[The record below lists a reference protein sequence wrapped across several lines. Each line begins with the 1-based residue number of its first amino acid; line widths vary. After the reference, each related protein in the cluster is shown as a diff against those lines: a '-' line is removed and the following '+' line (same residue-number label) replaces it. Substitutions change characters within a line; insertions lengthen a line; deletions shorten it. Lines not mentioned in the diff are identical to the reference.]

1 MNALNLKILKNL
13 NVLYIEDDP
22 IVAEQTMVLLSHYF
36 KNVFHSFNAEDALK
50 IFNSEHVHIL
60 ITDIEL
66 PGMSGLELCQ
76 QIRKINYRIP
86 IFITSIHNDKEMLMK
101 AIKLN
106 LVDYLVKPVS
116 TTSIT
121 ETLIESL
128 RHLDRKGEFLVK
140 ISKDVNY
147 YPLSNE
153 LISYGKTISLSLSEV
168 KLLDL
173 LIMHKNKVVYKTAI
187 EHTLNPDEPISDSAF
202 RNILYRMRKKV
213 GKDSIVSVSRV
224 GLKLLIE

>member
-1 MNALNLKILKNL
+1 MNALSLKILKNL

-22 IVAEQTMVLLSHYF
+22 LVTEQTIAILDHYF
-36 KNVFHSFNAEDALK
+36 KKVFHNFNAEDALK
-50 IFNSEHVHIL
+50 IFHSEHVHIL

-66 PGMSGLELCQ
+66 PGINGLELCEE
-76 QIRKINYRIP
+76 IRKTNYHIP
-86 IFITSIHNDKEMLMK
+86 IFITSIHNDKDMLMK

-106 LVDYLVKPVS
+106 LVDYLIKPVS

-128 RHLDRKGEFLVK
+128 VHLDRKGEFLVK
-140 ISKDVNY
+140 INKEVNY
-147 YPLSNE
+147 YPLCSE
-153 LISYGKTISLSLSEV
+153 LIVNGANTSLSLSEI

-173 LIMHKNKVVYKTAI
+173 LIMNKNKVVYKNAI
-187 EHTLNPDEPISDSAF
+187 EHVLSPDEPLSDSAY

-213 GKDSIVSVSRV
+213 GKDSIVSVSRI
-224 GLKLLIE
+224 GLKLILE